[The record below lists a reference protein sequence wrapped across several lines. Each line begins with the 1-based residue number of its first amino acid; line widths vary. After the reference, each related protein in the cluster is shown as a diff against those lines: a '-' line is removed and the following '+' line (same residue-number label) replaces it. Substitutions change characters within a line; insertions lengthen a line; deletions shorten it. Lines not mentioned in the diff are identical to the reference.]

1 MENRVN
7 RQYSRLKIDP
17 IVVII
22 DYDLPYCEGMILKII
37 TRYKLKK
44 GEEKS
49 ELMKAENYCT
59 CAGCISRPIN
69 RIPVPLNEIEKYVRL
84 NKVGKIEEKIIYN
97 VLSGHFY
104 LYIEKTREYI
114 NKLITEYE

>member
-49 ELMKAENYCT
+49 ELMKAKDYCT
-59 CAGCISRPIN
+59 CAGCVSRPTR
-69 RIPVPLNEIEKYVRL
+69 RIPVPLEVIEKYVRL
-84 NKVGKIEEKIIYN
+84 NKVDKIEEEIIYN
-97 VLSGHFY
+97 VLSGHFIR
-104 LYIEKTREYI
+104 YIEITKKYI